1 MEHKQQCRS
10 CCVENVSVSSRD
22 MQESEDSVS
31 EYLMQDSELARDE
44 SSAESVKAM
53 LQHRSYEQ
61 LMAAKLL
68 YAKRA
73 SDYEN
78 KIFRINN
85 AQVDERMSIKRA
97 MFYGMLNRFSKAAE
111 IADDLIKENYPDRYL
126 NDADIIKLWAT
137 EDYAHNAAVDNG
149 KLKYNK

>member
-31 EYLMQDSELARDE
+31 KYLTQDSELTKDE
-44 SSAESVKAM
+44 LSDKSVKEM

-68 YAKRA
+68 YVKRS

-85 AQVDERMSIKRA
+85 AQVDERMSIERA

-111 IADDLIKENYPDRYL
+111 IADDLIKENYPDIYL
-126 NDADIIKLWAT
+126 NDADIVKLWAT
-137 EDYAHNAAVDNG
+137 EDYTHNVAVNNG
-149 KLKYNK
+149 KPEHNK

>member
-31 EYLMQDSELARDE
+31 KYLTQDSELTKDE
-44 SSAESVKAM
+44 LSDKSVKEM

-68 YAKRA
+68 YVKRS

-85 AQVDERMSIKRA
+85 AQVDERMSIERA